1 MYFLDTNI
9 CIYAL
14 RNADRKLIRN
24 IMLFSPSR
32 IKIPVIV
39 KSELLYGAE
48 KSTRR
53 DQNMEKVMEF
63 LEPYEI
69 VPFDDDATDK
79 HALLWAECEK
89 KGTPVGAYDMIIAA
103 ITMSRNGALV
113 TNNKAEFSRIS
124 GLNVVNWLK

>member
-1 MYFLDTNI
+1 MYFLDTNV

-14 RNADRKLIRN
+14 KNADRKLIKN
-24 IMLFSPSR
+24 LMLYSPSR

-48 KSTRR
+48 KSARR
-53 DQNMEKVMEF
+53 DENREKVLEF
-63 LEPYEI
+63 LDPYEI
-69 VPFDDDATDK
+69 VPFDNDASDR
-79 HALLWAECEK
+79 HALLWADCEK

-113 TNNKAEFSRIS
+113 TNNKAEFSHIS
-124 GLNVVNWLK
+124 GLNVVDWLK